1 MIRGVH
7 HLQSLGIARLLVRF
21 SFGVHVDHVLG
32 RLKIRSRNVFICSVH
47 LQRPINPNSRRMSQG
62 NSAQGVDVAFSPL
75 SLKNCN
81 ELWDS
86 RHIKCL
92 MYLVSFDIGLSELS
106 SLVHCDENTFETTMQ
121 TISFITSSDCMFV
134 RYPEHSQ
141 ESAAHSTRHTDKNVN
156 TQILFPL
163 HLMVDRWHRADIG

>member
-32 RLKIRSRNVFICSVH
+32 RLKIRSRNVFMCSVH

-106 SLVHCDENTFETTMQ
+106 SLVHFDENTFDDDANNLFHYIFRLYVRQ
-121 TISFITSSDCMFV
+121 IS
-134 RYPEHSQ
+134 
-141 ESAAHSTRHTDKNVN
+141 
-156 TQILFPL
+156 
-163 HLMVDRWHRADIG
+163 